1 MGRKENRDMTDQRT
15 GTGPELEAPAHR
27 HQGEYLA
34 ARQEWD
40 DRFAGQRKTVRVLT
54 GITFAALVL
63 AGLGMGYGIYTGART
78 QYIPHLVMVDELGRV
93 DVAPPPA
100 RVQNWPPIVIRRE
113 LELFFERLRTVS
125 PDPNVIG
132 ENHRAFEKYLPAGSA
147 AATKLRAF
155 FQEPQNN
162 PIERAR
168 TETVAM
174 DVISVIFVAGSTWRV
189 EWRETTFSATSGKQT
204 GTKRFVATA
213 QIEFRTPTSGTL
225 LRVNPL
231 GLFIRDLDIQ
241 EIQA

>member
-1 MGRKENRDMTDQRT
+1 MTDQT
-15 GTGPELEAPAHR
+15 AGTGEALQAPARR
-27 HQGEYLA
+27 HQSEYLA

-63 AGLGMGYGIYTGART
+63 AGLGMSYGIYTGART
-78 QYIPHLVMVDELGRV
+78 QYIPHLVMVDALGRV
-93 DVAPPPA
+93 DVAPPPE
-100 RVQNWPPIVIRRE
+100 RVKNWPPRVIRRE

-132 ENHRAFEKYLPAGSA
+132 ENHRAFEKFLPAGSP
-147 AATKLRAF
+147 AATKLRDF
-155 FQEPQNN
+155 FQKPQNN
-162 PIERAR
+162 PIDRAR

-174 DVISVIFVAGSTWRV
+174 EVISVNFVTGSTWRV

-213 QIEFRTPTSGTL
+213 QIEFRTPTSAAL

-231 GLFIRDLDIQ
+231 GLFIRELDIQ
-241 EIQA
+241 EIRI